1 MRFAHIALGAL
12 LAFAVAGT
20 AYANPNPQQER
31 MKTCNAH
38 AQADQKTG
46 AERQAFMKACLA
58 GKSSTP
64 QTRQERMKTCNRQ
77 ATGKKG
83 DARKAFMRTCLS
95 GN

>member
-1 MRFAHIALGAL
+1 MRSAHIALGAL
-12 LAFAVAGT
+12 LALAVAGT

-31 MKTCNAH
+31 MKACN

-64 QTRQERMKTCNRQ
+64 QTRQERMKTCNQQ
-77 ATGKKG
+77 AAGKKG